1 MQFYTPFGEHM
12 RTLRVQGKSL
22 TAVAWEL
29 GSLRLAL
36 TVDHFIYF
44 ASVRPD
50 YRWGFFADT
59 VVYAFNKPERVEH
72 CVVFWNVKTKAR
84 VIKFVK
90 NLIGIAAAGEHCVLA
105 TKADDNR
112 CVSGHLGLGL
122 ALGFAL
128 AVRARVGIGVRVSA
142 GVSG

>member
-1 MQFYTPFGEHM
+1 MVQFYTPFGEHL
-12 RTLRVQGKSL
+12 RTLRVQGKEL

-50 YRWGFFADT
+50 YRWGFFANT

-72 CVVFWNVKTKAR
+72 CVIFWDVKSKAR
-84 VIKFVK
+84 QVKFVK
-90 NLIGIAAAGEHCVLA
+90 NLIGIAAAGDHCILA

-112 CVSGHLGLGL
+112 W
-122 ALGFAL
+122 
-128 AVRARVGIGVRVSA
+128 VRRTPWRRGTRLPCPRVTV
-142 GVSG
+142 